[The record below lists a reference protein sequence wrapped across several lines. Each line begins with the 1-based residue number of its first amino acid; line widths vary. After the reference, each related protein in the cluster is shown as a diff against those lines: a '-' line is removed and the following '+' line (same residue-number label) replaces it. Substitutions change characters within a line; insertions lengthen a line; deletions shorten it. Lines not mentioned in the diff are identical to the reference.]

1 MEIKKERRRL
11 LVITGLLTVLIMI
24 SIAFSISLGAANIDI
39 FDIWEAIF
47 SPDLTLTEHT
57 IIHNVRLPRVLASL
71 LVGACFAVSGAIMQG
86 ITRNPLADSGLLG
99 INGGATLAI
108 ALCFAFGVQAY
119 NQLLIMSFIG
129 AALATITVFGISSTT
144 KGGAT
149 PFRLTLAGAVI
160 SALLISLSQGVALY
174 FNLSQDL
181 AYWSAGGMAGIT
193 WAQLAMSVPIIFV
206 SLVGSFIL
214 APYLTILSLG
224 DEVATSLGQRTILI
238 RVFSLLIVLM
248 LAGIAVSLAGNVAYV
263 GLIVPHVVKLL
274 VGGKYQFI
282 IPISALLGGW
292 FLLVADLASRLIN
305 APQETPLGA
314 LTAMIGVPFFI
325 YLIKTRGRDAL

>member
-1 MEIKKERRRL
+1 MR
-11 LVITGLLTVLIMI
+11 
-24 SIAFSISLGAANIDI
+24 F
-39 FDIWEAIF
+39 
-47 SPDLTLTEHT
+47 
-57 IIHNVRLPRVLASL
+57 
-71 LVGACFAVSGAIMQG
+71 
-86 ITRNPLADSGLLG
+86 
-99 INGGATLAI
+99 
-108 ALCFAFGVQAY
+108 
-119 NQLLIMSFIG
+119 
-129 AALATITVFGISSTT
+129 
-144 KGGAT
+144 
-149 PFRLTLAGAVI
+149 
-160 SALLISLSQGVALY
+160 
-174 FNLSQDL
+174 
-181 AYWSAGGMAGIT
+181 
-193 WAQLAMSVPIIFV
+193 
-206 SLVGSFIL
+206 
-214 APYLTILSLG
+214 
-224 DEVATSLGQRTILI
+224 ATSLGQRTILI